1 MKLLNFL
8 ARGRRSFGAVAD
20 GGVVDLGARLRAA
33 ETDLTSFLRADGV
46 VAGDAV
52 SAGDALGPRDAPSPR
67 DRLARGLALARPGA
81 ADYALDEV
89 KILSP
94 AGRTRYFCI
103 GVNYPDRNEEYKD
116 GSERPKYPSVFMR
129 THTSLCAH
137 EEPIVRPR
145 ESEQLDYEGEIV
157 VVIGRGGRRIA
168 EAQALSHV
176 FGYTCGNEGSVRDWL
191 RHAKFNVTPG
201 KNFDRSGSLGPWIV
215 TSDEIGAAPLRV
227 ATRVNGEL
235 RQDDTSDR
243 MLFSIP
249 YLIAYLSRF
258 CTLEPGDVIFSGTPS
273 GAGARFDPPRYL
285 RPGDVVEVEVSRV
298 GTLRNAVVDDA
309 A

>member
-1 MKLLNFL
+1 MKLLNF
-8 ARGRRSFGAVAD
+8 AVGNHRSFGALVD
-20 GGVVDLGARLRAA
+20 GGVVDLGARLRAGA
-33 ETDLTSFLRADGV
+33 MDLTSFIRS
-46 VAGDAV
+46 DAHGQPPGGAAA
-52 SAGDALGPRDAPSPR
+52 SCDAPAPSR
-67 DRLARGLALARPGA
+67 VLAHPGA

-89 KILSP
+89 QILSP
-94 AGRTRYFCI
+94 TGRTRYFCI
-103 GVNYPDRNEEYKD
+103 GINYPDRNEEYKD

-137 EEPIVRPR
+137 GEPIVRPR

-168 EAQALSHV
+168 EAQALAHV

-191 RHAKFNVTPG
+191 RHAKFNVTQG
-201 KNFDRSGSLGPWIV
+201 KNFDRSGSIGPWV
-215 TSDEIGAAPLRV
+215 ATSDEVGTAPLRV
-227 ATRVNGEL
+227 TTHVNGEL

-273 GAGARFDPPRYL
+273 GAGARFSPPRYL
-285 RPGDVVEVEVSRV
+285 RPGDIVEVQVSRV
-298 GTLRNAVVDDA
+298 GTLRNPVADDA
-309 A
+309 P